1 MGILC
6 LAQKRRRSS
15 GPKAAPKQPQATAGL
30 PGPAKTSPRA
40 AADGGGGAVVDV
52 TLLSP
57 EELENIPG
65 LKCESVE
72 ETDQRIASGTVKR
85 AIFEVIHPV
94 HCPDL
99 HFLTPH

>member
-1 MGILC
+1 M
-6 LAQKRRRSS
+6 AQKRRRSS
-15 GPKAAPKQPQATAGL
+15 GPKAAPKQPQATAGS